1 MGTHELSHDSAFL
14 KGLDRGNAL
23 NPIGPRNGRVGIDI
37 DLYELQPSRALRS
50 LALQDGAQ
58 LPAGRA
64 PVSPEVDHH
73 GERVGAVENRR
84 IEVALGDIHRKE
96 VTENRGPSVGRHG
109 NRPPILYVQVCEGTG

>member
-1 MGTHELSHDSAFL
+1 M

-23 NPIGPRNGRVGIDI
+23 NPVGPRNGLVGIDI
-37 DLYELQPSRALRS
+37 DLYKLQPSGSLRS

-73 GERVGAVENRR
+73 GQGVRAVENRR

-96 VTENRGPSVGRHG
+96 VTENRVPSGVRHG
-109 NRPPILYVQVCEGTG
+109 KRRAILHGRGWSVTG